1 MANRTEMIHYTS
13 CFVVP
18 RVEFCK
24 EDLAFPKEDLAVT
37 PACYDTLK
45 VKRGAGL
52 I

>member
-1 MANRTEMIHYTS
+1 MIDPQLALLL
-13 CFVVP
+13 P

-45 VKRGAGL
+45 VSRGAG
-52 I
+52 